1 MTCSLRTALSVILIT
16 VSLGGC
22 GDTGQGRV
30 SFPLAAAGTPAAE
43 LRVGDWTV
51 TVEEARVSFGPLYLC
66 ASQTA
71 GLENC
76 ALAAAEHLGA
86 SSVDALSASPTPMGT
101 MEATSGVTVLSG
113 MWDHGRSWR
122 LGETAPRPLAGAVD
136 GERSLVM
143 LIRAEDE
150 ARGIARL
157 YRVALDVDGGSQPSG
172 TLAVRSRL
180 PAHLIT
186 EAEPGLVVRF
196 DPSLWASMIDYD
208 ALATLP
214 EPGTA
219 GTPIDV
225 PPGHSAR
232 DALVAAVTATGLPSF
247 EWSPPE

>member
-1 MTCSLRTALSVILIT
+1 MTCSLRMGFSVILIT

-30 SFPLAAAGTPAAE
+30 SFPLAAAGTPASE

-86 SSVDALSASPTPMGT
+86 STFDALSPLPTPMGT
-101 MEATSGVTVLSG
+101 MEGTSGVTVLSG

-136 GERSLVM
+136 GARSIVM
-143 LIRAEDE
+143 LIRAEDD
-150 ARGIARL
+150 ARGVVRL

-172 TLAVRSRL
+172 TLAVRARL

-214 EPGTA
+214 EPGTSGA
-219 GTPIDV
+219 PIEV
-225 PPGHSAR
+225 PQGNSAVN
-232 DALVAAVTATGLPSF
+232 ALVGAATAAGLPSF
-247 EWSPPE
+247 EWSPVE